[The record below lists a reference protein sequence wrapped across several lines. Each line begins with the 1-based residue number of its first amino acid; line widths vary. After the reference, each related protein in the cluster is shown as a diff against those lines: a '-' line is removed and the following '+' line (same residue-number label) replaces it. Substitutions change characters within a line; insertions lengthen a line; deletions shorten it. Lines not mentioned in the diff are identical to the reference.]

1 MDILMW
7 RDLRLT
13 NFMDFALVLK
23 EMGEAKEF
31 VEFDLK
37 MKNSAQVNNPTNLMI
52 EELVKAFVKRKLG
65 IVDLAE
71 DVEMQEAELLM
82 KLQRVPR

>member
-13 NFMDFALVLK
+13 DFMHFAIVL
-23 EMGEAKEF
+23 EEIGEAKEF

-71 DVEMQEAELLM
+71 YVEMQEAELLM
-82 KLQRVPR
+82 KL